1 VIGTDCTVSF
11 KPNYHTKFCE
21 FKYLII
27 IAPLP
32 DKTNQKVEVIKTKI
46 QKKIKPVCNL
56 PHHERD
62 LKLQL

>member
-1 VIGTDCTVSF
+1 VALNSMEPTKQS
-11 KPNYHTKFCE
+11 KFCE

-27 IAPLP
+27 VAPLP

-56 PHHERD
+56 NTYSQN
-62 LKLQL
+62 K

>member
-1 VIGTDCTVSF
+1 M
-11 KPNYHTKFCE
+11 KPTKQSKFCE

-27 IAPLP
+27 VAPLP

-56 PHHERD
+56 NTYSQN
-62 LKLQL
+62 K